1 MNTDILKKHSALLK
15 LYVPAFIALI
25 VAVVKY
31 FITPPSVSGYFYML
45 ESVTFILFILAIY
58 LIDNLY
64 RKTNNSLSATAA
76 EFKNAT
82 ADWENQKRELQ
93 EKLSA
98 YEEKENASQKF
109 ASYQEK
115 VMLKLFRNDI
125 KKGDKHHLLHLI
137 SEVFQAGALVLYK
150 ETEPK
155 DHFIVEQSY
164 ALPEDF
170 IPAPFVAGEGLNG
183 QAVSDGVPMLVVGL
197 PENYFQITSGL
208 GASSKGYLYLLPV
221 MKNGECKYLLE
232 MITFHNSEIEKMWG
246 VVSEKLI
253 NKGIL

>member
-15 LYVPAFIALI
+15 LYVPALIALM
-25 VAVVKY
+25 VAIVKY
-31 FITPPSVSGYFYML
+31 LVAPPSVSGYFYML
-45 ESVTFILFILAIY
+45 ESVTFMLFVLAIY
-58 LIDNLY
+58 LIDNQY
-64 RKTNNSLSATAA
+64 RKTNNALSALEAD
-76 EFKNAT
+76 FKSAT
-82 ADWENQKRELQ
+82 TDWENQKRELQ

-98 YEEKENASQKF
+98 YEEKEYASQKF

-155 DHFIVEQSY
+155 GHFDVEQSY

-170 IPAPFVAGEGLNG
+170 TPASFTAGEGLNG
-183 QAVSDGVPMLVVGL
+183 QAVSDGVPMLVADL
-197 PENYFQITSGL
+197 PEGYFQISSGL

-221 MKNGECKYLLE
+221 VKNGECKYLLE
-232 MITFHNSEIEKMWG
+232 MITFHNTEIEKMWH
-246 VVSEKLI
+246 VISEKLI
-253 NKGIL
+253 DKGIL